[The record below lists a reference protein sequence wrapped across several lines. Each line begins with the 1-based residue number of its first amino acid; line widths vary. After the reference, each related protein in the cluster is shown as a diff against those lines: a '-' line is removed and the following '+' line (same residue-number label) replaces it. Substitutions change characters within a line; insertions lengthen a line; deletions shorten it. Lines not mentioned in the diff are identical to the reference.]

1 MKKLSEKTWSTYP
14 LATIFTV
21 DSGVRLTTSN
31 KVSGKTPFIGATD
44 NSNGVTGFISNTN
57 KSLDNHVLG
66 VNYNGAP
73 GIAFYH
79 PYKAIFSD
87 DVKRLHLKHFNANP
101 NTMLF
106 MKEIIMKQRF
116 KYSYGYKFKADRM
129 LRQKLNLPVTSKN
142 QPDYPYMEQ
151 YVKLVKEKLI
161 NRYKNFLQAQ
171 LVLLK
176 HVDIPELAEARWK
189 PFRIDDIFDEI
200 ASGKIKSVKK
210 LISQENGISL
220 LGATNRNNG
229 IVDNISRLSFDN
241 KKIQSGNCIAF
252 VQTGEGSV
260 GYATYQPKSFISS
273 GNANYGYASW
283 LNPFTGLFFVTSQNK
298 LRLKYNYGYIRSK
311 NRLQADK
318 VMLPVDRF
326 NKPDYQY
333 MEQYVKNLMLQKYQ
347 QYLVFL
353 NNSEL

>member
-1 MKKLSEKTWSTYP
+1 MKKLSEKQWLPVIISDI
-14 LATIFTV
+14 AKIK
-21 DSGVRLTTSN
+21 SGKDIYAKERVR
-31 KVSGKTPFIGATD
+31 GKTPYITSGSSNNGIGYFVK
-44 NSNGVTGFISNTN
+44 NNNN
-57 KSLDNHVLG
+57 SLDRNVLS
-66 VNYNGAP
+66 VNRNGAV
-73 GIAFYH
+73 GQSFYH
-79 PYKAIFSD
+79 PYKALFGNDSRRLILNNQNNQFVYLFVSQSITMQKEAFSYSR
-87 DVKRLHLKHFNANP
+87 KLGTSRLKSLHI
-101 NTMLF
+101 MLP
-106 MKEIIMKQRF
+106 MTK
-116 KYSYGYKFKADRM
+116 S
-129 LRQKLNLPVTSKN
+129 NN
-142 QPDYPYMEQ
+142 PDYPYMKQ
-151 YVKLVKEKLI
+151 YLKLVKEKLI
-161 NRYKNFLQAQ
+161 NRYKSFLQAQ
-171 LVLLK
+171 LTLLK
-176 HVDIPELAEARWK
+176 HVDIPELSEARWK

-229 IVDNISRLSFDN
+229 IVDNISRMSFDN

-353 NNSEL
+353 NN